1 MQEKQSL
8 PRILKP
14 CVVIHSCVAVHF
26 FGRWNNKVHRGRSL
40 SPFDYFLVLN
50 YVKAVSSV
58 EAERDFLWSPK
69 KRGCVGCRKRA
80 KPSKN
85 ESESPAEN
93 SVTEF
98 SMRSE
103 ARKTCWFFWPFSRSW
118 NEIRTWNFE
127 GRHRVHSARKDK
139 VRLQSKVELRLE
151 KLSIRIFDHMGFN

>member
-1 MQEKQSL
+1 MRLSKIREIGASHICLQQFDKFWVENSSPETEIYVNWMKSAW
-8 PRILKP
+8 KK
-14 CVVIHSCVAVHF
+14 S
-26 FGRWNNKVHRGRSL
+26 WNHHGWT
-40 SPFDYFLVLN
+40 YFLAGFRRL
-50 YVKAVSSV
+50 
-58 EAERDFLWSPK
+58 EPL
-69 KRGCVGCRKRA
+69 CVGCRKRA

-139 VRLQSKVELRLE
+139 VRLQSRVELRLE
-151 KLSIRIFDHMGFN
+151 KLPS